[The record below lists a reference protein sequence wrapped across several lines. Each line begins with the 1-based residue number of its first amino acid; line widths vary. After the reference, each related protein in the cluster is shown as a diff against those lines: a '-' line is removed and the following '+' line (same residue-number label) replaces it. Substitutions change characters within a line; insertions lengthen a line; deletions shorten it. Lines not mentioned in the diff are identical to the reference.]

1 MKTIAVIPAR
11 GGSKG
16 IEKKNIYPLLGY
28 PLIYYTIKS
37 AKLSEDIFDRV
48 IVSTDDEQIAEI
60 SKKYGAEVISRPAHL
75 STDTSKTQDVLL
87 HTVSELNKENYNID
101 LIMTLQPTS
110 PLRTSKHIHES
121 IKLFKENPNAD
132 SLVSCLE
139 VPHIYHPRSV
149 MELSQDGYLK
159 SYSKDKSIITRRQD
173 KSRVFARNGAAIYIT
188 KASKLDEYIFG
199 GNLLPYI
206 MAKEDSIDIDTLED
220 LKLAESILISR
231 LSNS

>member
-16 IEKKNIYPLLGY
+16 IAKKNIYPLLGY

-37 AKLSEDIFDRV
+37 AKLSKNILDRV
-48 IVSTDDEQIAEI
+48 IVSTDDKEIAEI
-60 SKKYGAEVISRPAHL
+60 SKKYGAEVILRPAHL

-87 HTVSELNKENYNID
+87 HTVSELKKENYNID
-101 LIMTLQPTS
+101 LMMTLQPTS

-149 MELSQDGYLK
+149 MELSNNGYLK
-159 SYSKDKSIITRRQD
+159 SYSRDELITRRQD
-173 KSRVFARNGAAIYIT
+173 KSRIFARNGAAIYIT
-188 KASKLDEYIFG
+188 KANKLDEYIFG

-220 LKLAESILISR
+220 LKIAESILLSR
-231 LSNS
+231 LSN